1 MPGYLA
7 EPSSNAAGVSIIPS
21 GNLSSSNIQSAIY
34 ELDSEKAD
42 GISVNNSLNT
52 KAPINNPT
60 LTGTTVMTTAS
71 VANNLTVN
79 GNTLFVDTVN
89 NRVGI
94 GNNSLTSQLHIKQ
107 QSGINDAIYV
117 EGYNGGGAKIY
128 RKESDGSIR
137 FDAIQQGFSD
147 IVFSTTPNSGTI
159 TERMKIDSSGR
170 VTMPYQPFFKY
181 GILTAAAVSG
191 ATRLGPGISLLSD
204 RDARTSIYFN
214 TSTGRFT
221 APITGNYMFNM
232 TIMRNGSVSSTP
244 GIDAQIVKNEPNP
257 TGQNS
262 SNTYGRLYVS
272 STSVMGDYEVKSI
285 TTTIYLNTNDYIAFD
300 ITAGSTYSDDS
311 YIWGIFLG

>member
-52 KAPINNPT
+52 KASINNTT

-107 QSGINDAIYV
+107 QSGINDAIHV

-159 TERMKIDSSGR
+159 TERMKVDSSGR
-170 VTMPYQPFFKY
+170 VTMPNQPAFHAY
-181 GILTAAAVSG
+181 GSGTLSMSGTQSYTKINMIGIYNNVGGNYSTATSRFTVPVSG
-191 ATRLGPGISLLSD
+191 NY
-204 RDARTSIYFN
+204 YFHGHTTTTTA
-214 TSTGRFT
+214 TSTGPVLFL
-221 APITGNYMFNM
+221 Y
-232 TIMRNGSVSSTP
+232 RNGSQRAEL
-244 GIDAQIVKNEPNP
+244 GII
-257 TGQNS
+257 
-262 SNTYGRLYVS
+262 YGLS
-272 STSVMGDYEVKSI
+272 A
-285 TTTIYLNTNDYIAFD
+285 NDYIELY
-300 ITAGSTYSDDS
+300 ISNYNSTSFTVDLS
-311 YIWGIFLG
+311 RTSLTGFLIG

>member
-170 VTMPYQPFFKY
+170 VTKTSQPYFRTY
-181 GILTAAAVSG
+181 ANTATAVG
-191 ATRLGPGISLLSD
+191 NVINYNVTINNIGNHYDI
-204 RDARTSIYFN
+204 TN
-214 TSTGRFT
+214 KRFT
-221 APITGNYMFNM
+221 APINGIYFFEAHYLSDRTTGTGDTGFDFRVNASSIKRVYDQK
-232 TIMRNGSVSSTP
+232 SSTTNNHTEAR
-244 GIDAQIVKNEPNP
+244 GTLII
-257 TGQNS
+257 S
-262 SNTYGRLYVS
+262 
-272 STSVMGDYEVKSI
+272 
-285 TTTIYLNTNDYIAFD
+285 LNANDYVDIFCYGNAGGAQVIANYTHCQF
-300 ITAGSTYSDDS
+300 AGYL
-311 YIWGIFLG
+311 LG

>member
-159 TERMKIDSSGR
+159 TERMKVDSSGR
-170 VTMPYQPFFKY
+170 VTMPNQPTFFASP
-181 GILTAAAVSG
+181 T
-191 ATRLGPGISLLSD
+191 
-204 RDARTSIYFN
+204 N
-214 TSTGRFT
+214 TSGSGVATTFGNLSNNGFT
-221 APITGNYMFNM
+221 IVSSSRITVPITGAYFISFI
-232 TIMRNGSVSSTP
+232 TISN
-244 GIDAQIVKNEPNP
+244 
-257 TGQNS
+257 NS
-262 SNTYGRLYVS
+262 SVRVDANIFLNGAEFVNMLSEDSTTGYHYKSASVVRRLS
-272 STSVMGDYEVKSI
+272 A
-285 TTTIYLNTNDYIAFD
+285 NDYIQFNNNSWYNATNTGVD
-300 ITAGSTYSDDS
+300 PWRTCSI
-311 YIWGIFLG
+311 IFLG

>member
-170 VTMPYQPFFKY
+170 ITKPSQTAFHAKVT
-181 GILTAAAVSG
+181 A
-191 ATRLGPGISLLSD
+191 
-204 RDARTSIYFN
+204 N
-214 TSTGRFT
+214 TSYAQYADIVFGSVAYNIGSAYNSSNGRFT
-221 APITGNYMFNM
+221 APVSGMYHIYSMVRIELASSQYWHSWFKVNGNSIYTTTNHGLTGLC
-232 TIMRNGSVSSTP
+232 SVSGTAFNA
-244 GIDAQIVKNEPNP
+244 G
-257 TGQNS
+257 
-262 SNTYGRLYVS
+262 
-272 STSVMGDYEVKSI
+272 STSFN
-285 TTTIYLNTNDYIAFD
+285 IYLNSGDYITSSPW
-300 ITAGSTYSDDS
+300 IGTYNVNEQS
-311 YIWGIFLG
+311 YFGGYFLVSFKPF